1 METLELKNRLENVIN
16 DFLNKHPDE
25 GVNLTIKIEIYDGY
39 IEILQIVS

>member
-16 DFLNKHPDE
+16 DFLSKHPDE
-25 GVNLTIKIEIYDGY
+25 GVNLTITIEIYDGY